1 MRCYVYRS
9 PMRKETYL
17 YLAVEGDFT
26 AIPDAL
32 MDLFGPPE
40 LALEFDLTED
50 RRLAKEDARD
60 VLQNLRERG
69 FHLQMPP
76 QNEQ

>member
-50 RRLAKEDARD
+50 RRLAKEDARE

>member
-50 RRLAKEDARD
+50 RSLAKEDARD